1 MRSEQ
6 ERQVVAFLAAGDLNA
21 SQIADITKIP
31 RSTVREWLREPRP
44 SGWPPRL
51 PARRR
56 EAVLD
61 LDLLPEREYSYLL
74 GFYLGDGTV
83 SRGRK
88 GVYRL
93 RIVTDARYPGIIGGC
108 VAAVA
113 GVVPTSRVSLT
124 AKRGCVAVQSYSRQ
138 WPCLLPQHGPGP
150 KHLRP
155 FRLER
160 WQRTI
165 TAAHPRELVRG
176 LLHSD
181 GSRFINPVVAKG
193 RAYAYP
199 RYMFANESADIRRIF
214 CDHLDLLG
222 IAWRRAGRRNISI
235 ARREAVAALDAFVGA
250 KR

>member
-1 MRSEQ
+1 
-6 ERQVVAFLAAGDLNA
+6 VARLSGVPP
-21 SQIADITKIP
+21 T
-31 RSTVREWLREPRP
+31 TVRRWLTRGPP
-44 SGWPPRL
+44 SR
-51 PARRR
+51 A
-56 EAVLD
+56 A
-61 LDLLPEREYSYLL
+61 PERASCVRCGHAAHEPAELDGRSYAYLL
-74 GFYLGDGTV
+74 GLYLGDGHIAAFP
-83 SRGRK
+83 RCHRLA
-88 GVYRL
+88 VYL
-93 RIVTDARYPGIIGGC
+93 DARYPGIVGGC

-155 FRLER
+155 VRLER

-199 RYMFANESADIRRIF
+199 RYMFANESADIRQIF

-235 ARREAVAALDAFVGA
+235 ARREAVAALDAFVGP